1 MYGGVMERR
10 MIIPDESSLE
20 LYLKDISKNTALS
33 SEQEAS
39 LAVRIKKGDKKALEK
54 LIKANLR
61 FVVSVARNYQNQGLP
76 LGELI
81 SEGNLG
87 LIQAAKRFDEKR
99 NFKFI
104 SYAVWWIRQAILRA
118 LADRSRITRVPL
130 NRIGIIHKVGRTQS
144 RLEQKYRRVP
154 TLAEIAQELG
164 LPEREIVEIQ
174 KIGNRYLSL
183 DTPVQAD
190 DGSELID
197 LLQDDNQEMPDSRL
211 IELSVQAGV
220 NRILDT
226 LNEREKRVLKLYF
239 GVGEETPH
247 TLDEIG
253 KRLHLTRERVR
264 QIKEK
269 AIHRLKNSYRSKVLK
284 VYTDHT

>member
-1 MYGGVMERR
+1 MERK
-10 MIIPDESSLE
+10 MIIPDETSLE
-20 LYLKDISKNTALS
+20 IYLKEISKNSALPA
-33 SEQEAS
+33 EEEAR
-39 LAVRIKKGDKKALEK
+39 LAVRIRVGDKKALEK
-54 LIKANLR
+54 MIKANLR

-144 RLEQKYRRVP
+144 KLEQRFRRVP
-154 TLAEIAQELG
+154 TVEEIAQELG
-164 LPEREIVEIQ
+164 IAEEEIIAIQ
-174 KIGNRYLSL
+174 KIANRYLSL
-183 DTPVQAD
+183 DTPVQSD
-190 DGSELID
+190 DSSQLID
-197 LLQDDNQEMPDSRL
+197 LLHDENQELPDTQL
-211 IELSVQAGV
+211 IEVSMQKGISKV
-220 NRILDT
+220 LDT

-239 GVGEETPH
+239 GVGEETSH

-269 AIHRLKNSYRSKVLK
+269 AIYRLKNSYRSRYLKVL
-284 VYTDHT
+284 TEQSE

>member
-1 MYGGVMERR
+1 MERK
-10 MIIPDESSLE
+10 MIIPDETSLE
-20 LYLKDISKNTALS
+20 LYLKEISKNEALPA
-33 SEQEAS
+33 EEEAR
-39 LAVRIKKGDKKALEK
+39 LAVRIRAGDKKALEK

-144 RLEQKYRRVP
+144 KLEQRFRRVP
-154 TLAEIAQELG
+154 TAEEIAQELG
-164 LPEREIVEIQ
+164 LAEEEITAIQ

-190 DGSELID
+190 DSSELID
-197 LLQDDNQEMPDSRL
+197 LLHDENQEMPDSNL
-211 IELSVQAGV
+211 IEISMQNGINKV
-220 NRILDT
+220 LDT
-226 LNEREKRVLKLYF
+226 LNDREKKVLKLYF
-239 GVGEETPH
+239 GVGEDTPH

-269 AIHRLKNSYRSKVLK
+269 AIYRLKNSYRNRCLK
-284 VYTDHT
+284 MYTD